1 MAHQFAQP
9 LHDQLTAGLDFALV
23 GIASLLHIALRYAVG
38 TEEDVGRS
46 GLFTTANLVGD
57 QPRHGIDVARVVVV
71 AADAADGEPRKL
83 GIGLAQAFQ
92 LSKTGTTGT
101 DREVG
106 IEG

>member
-1 MAHQFAQP
+1 MAHQFAQA

-23 GIASLLHIALRYAVG
+23 GIASFLHIALRYAMG

-46 GLFTTANLVGD
+46 GLFTTVNLLGD
-57 QPRHGIDVARVVVV
+57 QPRHGIDVARIVVV
-71 AADAADGEPRKL
+71 AADAADGELGKL

-92 LSKTGTTGT
+92 FSEAGTTGA